1 MGAVIETSGLT
12 KTYGKDRGIK
22 NVDLTV
28 NEGEVFGFLG
38 PNGAGKTTTVR
49 TLLGFMKPTDG
60 RAEVLGMDIEKDSV
74 AIRSMIG
81 NLPGEFTLEDRMTGD
96 QLLKFFARL
105 RGVKNLDYAYEI
117 ADRIDA
123 DLKRPMR
130 RLSRGN
136 KQKVGLVQAMFHKPP
151 LLILDE
157 PTGGLD
163 PLVQEEFL
171 KIIGEVKEEG
181 RTVFFSSHTLSEIE
195 RICDRVGIIRE
206 GELTAVENTD
216 DLINKSFRHVNLI
229 FSEELGGEEAERFE
243 NLEGVDGFR
252 RDGAEL
258 TFDLHGN
265 LDDMI
270 KLAARHE
277 LVDMMYERPSLEE
290 IFLAYYSDE
299 GIDGK
304 RIGGNG
310 GTEAA
315 SAENAS
321 KSASSNSGSGPSSSP
336 SQSTAQR
343 LHSDSSSRGSGL
355 SHNGNA
361 TRIGASDAGIALQKA
376 IEAIVEQTVA
386 KTVDRMVEKGERV

>member
-81 NLPGEFTLEDRMTGD
+81 NLPGEFALEDRMTGD

-117 ADRIDA
+117 AERINA

-136 KQKVGLVQAMFHKPP
+136 KQKIGLVQAMFHKPP

-181 RTVFFSSHTLSEIE
+181 RTVFFSSHTLNEVE

-206 GELTAVENTD
+206 GQLTAVETTD
-216 DLINKSFRHVNLI
+216 NLINKSFRHVNLM
-229 FSEELGGEEAERFE
+229 FADPLGAEEAERFE
-243 NLEGVDGFR
+243 NLEGVDGFS

-258 TFDLHGN
+258 TFELHGN

-270 KLAARHE
+270 KLAAKHE

-290 IFLAYYSDE
+290 IFLAYYSD
-299 GIDGK
+299 DGSSGK
-304 RIGGNG
+304 TNSGNRESKSTSEHSTSNSSGANTSNNSKGRDTAARVESGSHGWEPGNAQNG
-310 GTEAA
+310 GGTTV
-315 SAENAS
+315 
-321 KSASSNSGSGPSSSP
+321 K
-336 SQSTAQR
+336 TT
-343 LHSDSSSRGSGL
+343 DTGL
-355 SHNGNA
+355 V
-361 TRIGASDAGIALQKA
+361 LQKA
-376 IEAIVEQTVA
+376 IEAIVEQTVE
-386 KTVDRMVEKGERV
+386 KTVDSMVEKGEKV

>member
-1 MGAVIETSGLT
+1 MGSVIETSRLT

-22 NVDLTV
+22 DVDLTV

-60 RAEVLGMDIEKDSV
+60 RAEVFGLDIQKDSV
-74 AIRSMIG
+74 AIRSMVG
-81 NLPGEFTLEDRMTGD
+81 NLPGEFALEDRMTGD

-136 KQKVGLVQAMFHKPP
+136 KQKIGLVQAMFHKPP

-171 KIIGEVKEEG
+171 KIIDETREEG
-181 RTVFFSSHTLSEIE
+181 RTVFFSSHTLGEVE
-195 RICDRVGIIRE
+195 RVCDRVGIIRE

-216 DLINKSFRHVNLI
+216 DLINKSFRHVNLV
-229 FSEELGGEEAERFE
+229 FADALNAEEAERFA
-243 NLEGVDGFR
+243 NLGGVEGFSR
-252 RDGAEL
+252 NGAEL

-265 LDDMI
+265 LDALI

-290 IFLAYYSDE
+290 IFLAYYGDE
-299 GIDGK
+299 
-304 RIGGNG
+304 
-310 GTEAA
+310 E
-315 SAENAS
+315 SAEKTKGGSGDAEASGVKSAS
-321 KSASSNSGSGPSSSP
+321 KSTPGSGGTGTSE
-336 SQSTAQR
+336 
-343 LHSDSSSRGSGL
+343 SRGEPSAGVRAE
-355 SHNGNA
+355 SASYRISPNSQNGD
-361 TRIGASDAGIALQKA
+361 GAGIEASEAGMVLQKA
-376 IEAIVEQTVA
+376 IEAIVEQTVE
-386 KTVDRMVEKGERV
+386 KTVDRMVEKGEKV

>member
-1 MGAVIETSGLT
+1 MGSVIETSGLT

-60 RAEVLGMDIEKDSV
+60 KAEVLGMDIEKDSV
-74 AIRSMIG
+74 GIRSMVG
-81 NLPGEFTLEDRMTGD
+81 NLPGEFALEDRMTGE

-117 ADRIDA
+117 AERIGA
-123 DLKRPMR
+123 DMGRPMR

-136 KQKVGLVQAMFHKPP
+136 KQKIGLVQAMFHKPP

-181 RTVFFSSHTLSEIE
+181 RTVFFSSHTLNEVE

-216 DLINKSFRHVNLI
+216 DLINKSFRHVNLT
-229 FSEELGGEEAERFE
+229 FAEELGAEEARRFE
-243 NLEGVDGFR
+243 NLEGVDDFS
-252 RDGAEL
+252 RDGAEM

-290 IFLAYYSDE
+290 IFLAYYNEKEESRDTS
-299 GIDGK
+299 
-304 RIGGNG
+304 GGNG
-310 GTEAA
+310 DAETTGTQGA
-315 SAENAS
+315 
-321 KSASSNSGSGPSSSP
+321 KSASSSGSSAPKNSREPSAGTRVESASYP
-336 SQSTAQR
+336 RNAGTSQ
-343 LHSDSSSRGSGL
+343 
-355 SHNGNA
+355 NGNRTTVNTA
-361 TRIGASDAGIALQKA
+361 DAGLVLQQA
-376 IEAIVEQTVA
+376 IEMIVEQTVER
-386 KTVDRMVEKGERV
+386 TVDRMVEKGEKV

>member
-1 MGAVIETSGLT
+1 MGAVVETSGLT

-74 AIRSMIG
+74 AIRSLVG

-117 ADRIDA
+117 AGRIDA

-136 KQKVGLVQAMFHKPP
+136 KQKIGLVQAMFHKPP

-181 RTVFFSSHTLSEIE
+181 RTVFFSSHTLNEVE
-195 RICDRVGIIRE
+195 RVCDRVGIIRE
-206 GELTAVENTD
+206 GELTAVETTD
-216 DLINKSFRHVNLI
+216 NLINKSFRHVNLI
-229 FSEELGGEEAERFE
+229 FADSLGAEEAERFQ
-243 NLEGVDGFR
+243 NLEGVDGFS

-270 KLAARHE
+270 KLAAHHE

-299 GIDGK
+299 GSGGKTNDGS
-304 RIGGNG
+304 GGVKA
-310 GTEAA
+310 T
-315 SAENAS
+315 SVQS
-321 KSASSNSGSGPSSSP
+321 SSNPSGPATSESRSE
-336 SQSTAQR
+336 STAPRVDASYRINPNSQ
-343 LHSDSSSRGSGL
+343 H
-355 SHNGNA
+355 GNRTILERTNA
-361 TRIGASDAGIALQKA
+361 GAALQKA
-376 IEAIVEQTVA
+376 IEAIVEQTV
-386 KTVDRMVEKGERV
+386 DRMVKKGEKV

>member
-1 MGAVIETSGLT
+1 MGAVIETKELT

-49 TLLGFMKPTDG
+49 TLLGFMKPTNG
-60 RAEVLGMDIEKDSV
+60 RAEVFGLDIEKDSV
-74 AIRSMIG
+74 AIRSMVG

-96 QLLKFFARL
+96 QLVKFFARL

-117 ADRIDA
+117 AERLGA
-123 DLKRPMR
+123 DMKRPMR

-136 KQKVGLVQAMFHKPP
+136 KQKIGLVQAMFHRPP

-171 KIIGEVKEEG
+171 EIIGEVKEEG
-181 RTVFFSSHTLSEIE
+181 RTVFFSSHTLNEVE
-195 RICDRVGIIRE
+195 RVCDRVGIIRE
-206 GELTAVENTD
+206 GELTAVETTD
-216 DLINKSFRHVNLI
+216 NLINKSFRHVKLI
-229 FSEELGGEEAERFE
+229 FADALGNEEAERFE
-243 NLEGVDGFR
+243 HLGGVDRFS

-258 TFDLHGN
+258 AFDLHGN

-299 GIDGK
+299 ESGRGTS
-304 RIGGNG
+304 RSNG
-310 GTEAA
+310 AA
-315 SAENAS
+315 E
-321 KSASSNSGSGPSSSP
+321 KTGS
-336 SQSTAQR
+336 
-343 LHSDSSSRGSGL
+343 HSDSKSNIGSATGTRAQRTSYDTNSSTSQ
-355 SHNGNA
+355 NGN
-361 TRIGASDAGIALQKA
+361 GADVESVNAGVALQRA
-376 IEAIVEQTVA
+376 IEEVVEQA
-386 KTVDRMVEKGERV
+386 VEKTLQRMTAGRTAERPTKKGEKV